1 MSFRFVTPPPH
12 DGNGQSEMKKNEK
25 KKRGEEYNDHCWTF
39 IWSSISMI
47 VVMALMLMMDSTK
60 PDLNLST
67 SLSSLFS
74 RKSGRH
80 VKNVYLVKAK
90 KQGKNEDKD
99 LQEGEDERRIIRQ
112 RFEDLLVLPSL
123 RSELHHRRIQFLSDF
138 ALESI
143 NRTVTHSTPLSADKE
158 DPESRFASLYAPY
171 VDHVHHAEKSYL
183 LRTISRRPKP
193 SNLEPMVGSKCNLPQ
208 GGAIINEEM
217 LDVGVGDKSK
227 GRKKAR
233 KKVFREYDDGDD
245 CSTSMLPPLA
255 YPPPPPPLFEG
266 SSFSSTYSEKKEE
279 EKEDSPICVSTV
291 VLLRHCEK
299 VNYIKEYCALPGYRR
314 SLYLSTLFGLDDND
328 DNGKHH
334 QHPPPSEVS
343 IIKLRKLL
351 LYILNPIK
359 FLTILLTL
367 LPLAAKFSYTR

>member
-1 MSFRFVTPPPH
+1 M
-12 DGNGQSEMKKNEK
+12 
-25 KKRGEEYNDHCWTF
+25 
-39 IWSSISMI
+39 
-47 VVMALMLMMDSTK
+47 
-60 PDLNLST
+60 
-67 SLSSLFS
+67 
-74 RKSGRH
+74 
-80 VKNVYLVKAK
+80 VKHIHQHNY
-90 KQGKNEDKD
+90 Q
-99 LQEGEDERRIIRQ
+99 
-112 RFEDLLVLPSL
+112 
-123 RSELHHRRIQFLSDF
+123 
-138 ALESI
+138 
-143 NRTVTHSTPLSADKE
+143 
-158 DPESRFASLYAPY
+158 
-171 VDHVHHAEKSYL
+171 
-183 LRTISRRPKP
+183 KP

-233 KKVFREYDDGDD
+233 KKAFREYDDGDD